1 MLVWPSLRCGSETS
15 IDASAT
21 YSTYIT
27 SSDVGV
33 ALATVLTSQAVFAP
47 LVVLALVALLAL
59 KAVLTHTVVL
69 ASLVVLACLTL
80 RFGSTTSCYV
90 GATYSTYINQTNVGS
105 LCLPPQVTV
114 Y

>member
-1 MLVWPSLRCGSETS
+1 MG
-15 IDASAT
+15 AT

-27 SSDVGV
+27 FSDVEV

-47 LVVLALVALLAL
+47 LLVLALVAVLAL

-69 ASLVVLACLTL
+69 AALVVPVWPTL

-90 GATYSTYINQTNVGS
+90 GATYSTYINLTDVGS